1 MNIVG
6 RRPERLLLIAVM
18 AAVNVSPASSCTL
31 CVCVFSVIFL
41 PVHRFLIPCHT
52 VSLSS
57 PACHPGFYKAYAG
70 NIKCSKCPPHSFS
83 YGEGA
88 AICRCEK
95 GFFRAEKDPPTMACT
110 REYGSKQGSL
120 INHIDV
126 HGLHPMW
133 VSYCFISGAGGLLQ
147 PSLRIRHDFKPRLVS
162 RTYLVRNCTL
172 ESLWMNYTAFVQ
184 LPRPHWW
191 FTDCHYDFIFALNYS
206 LTGLILL

>member
-1 MNIVG
+1 MWYYYLCFSFISSH
-6 RRPERLLLIAVM
+6 
-18 AAVNVSPASSCTL
+18 NVFL
-31 CVCVFSVIFL
+31 CPPF
-41 PVHRFLIPCHT
+41 P
-52 VSLSS
+52 

-110 REYGSKQGSL
+110 REYPSKLALYIRSKCDHC
-120 INHIDV
+120 NFV
-126 HGLHPMW
+126 NCEFMW
-133 VSYCFISGAGGLLQ
+133 EFCTCVWPTVWLSYCFVSRATGLLQ
-147 PSLRIRHDFKPRLVS
+147 WSLWICCGCKSSLVC
-162 RTYLVRNCTL
+162 RTYLVWNCTL
-172 ESLWMNYTAFVQ
+172 ESLWMNYMAFVQ
-184 LPRPHWW
+184 LPHLHWW